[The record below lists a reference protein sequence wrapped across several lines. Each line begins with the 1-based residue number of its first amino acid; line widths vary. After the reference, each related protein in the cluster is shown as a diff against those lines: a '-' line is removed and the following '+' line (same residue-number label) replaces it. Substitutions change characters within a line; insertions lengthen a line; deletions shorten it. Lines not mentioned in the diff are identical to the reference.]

1 MKKIALII
9 ILTTATCFSAF
20 AQATIDIS
28 SEYDIPGGR
37 VKDEYLPTYY
47 AEDGVVKFTFSGTD
61 SWGYP
66 DSLAVDLAGTTVR
79 DSTQLS
85 VAKRYAGHTQFE
97 RYIDSSTPLRGSIKY
112 FYHKL
117 NSEERDSLKTEATAA
132 IAQNTETLLRV
143 SVKPYFKLYP
153 TENMWTFIE
162 LNTVTGA
169 LWQVQYTVDKSE
181 KYRFKT
187 MLDLSDKRK
196 GTYFPETE
204 EPGRFELYKTQN
216 MYNFILLDTLEG
228 GVWQVQWSIE
238 KDKRMALPIS
248 IGF

>member
-1 MKKIALII
+1 MKKILFTIMLA
-9 ILTTATCFSAF
+9 TGTCFSGF

-66 DSLAVDLAGTTVR
+66 DSLAVD
-79 DSTQLS
+79 
-85 VAKRYAGHTQFE
+85 
-97 RYIDSSTPLRGSIKY
+97 YIDSSTPLRGSIKY

>member
-1 MKKIALII
+1 MKKILFTIFLI
-9 ILTTATCFSAF
+9 LYACSVTL
-20 AQATIDIS
+20 AQVTIDIS

-85 VAKRYAGHTQFE
+85 VAKRYAGRTQFE
-97 RYIDSSTPLRGSIKY
+97 SYNDSTTTLNGTIKY
-112 FYHKL
+112 IYHKL
-117 NSEERDSLKTEATAA
+117 NAEERDSLKTEAAAA
-132 IAQNTETLLRV
+132 IAQNSQTLLRV
-143 SVKPYFKLYP
+143 AVKPYFKLYP

-162 LNTVTGA
+162 LDTVTGA
-169 LWQVQYTVDKSE
+169 LWQVQYTVDKGE
-181 KYRFKT
+181 QYRFKT
-187 MLDLSDKRK
+187 SLDLSDKRRR
-196 GTYFPETE
+196 TYYPDTE

-216 MYNFILLDTLEG
+216 MYNFILLDTLG
-228 GVWQVQWSIE
+228 GRVWQVQWSTD
-238 KDKRMALPIS
+238 KDKRVVIPIL
-248 IGF
+248 